1 MTTRLPFRKATSLAT
16 LAAFVAVVCFAE
28 PALAHATKAAP
39 PVSPVPAPQARLQI
53 EHDPLAC
60 VTTAV
65 APLVEAKVVPGPDVA
80 RSYVFWRAAGT
91 PYFYYTI
98 MEGSVPEQKG
108 TLPRPLPE
116 TKTIDYYVQATD
128 KASLSKKTPDY
139 APPVVPGNA
148 CKVKGLVVGAAGAGL
163 TIGLTDEKQS
173 PIPPGFNKDDIA
185 KVILLS
191 GAVVTAAVASSM
203 SGSSSSTGASA
214 GSGAAGSAGAASAGA
229 AAGAAGTTGTA
240 AGAGAAAGA
249 AGAGTASA
257 AGGISSTALIVGG
270 VVVAGGVGAG
280 IALSNNKSTST
291 PTNPP
296 PIPTG
301 TPTPTRTPTLTPVP
315 NRFIEVEA
323 TWSGEGNV
331 EVHLLSNAQEVGVR
345 FPAGCGSTAGRTERV
360 VLQGTVPAGSYQ
372 VTLQG
377 VTCGPETPAQITT
390 ILTVATEAG
399 PVPACQGLFK
409 SVPVGG
415 TVDGCTFTIP

>member
-16 LAAFVAVVCFAE
+16 LTAFAAAVGFAE
-28 PALAHATKAAP
+28 PALAHATRVAP
-39 PVSPVPAPQARLQI
+39 QVSPVPQARLQI

-60 VTTAV
+60 VTTVV
-65 APLVEAKVVPGPDVA
+65 APLVEAKVEPGPDVA

-98 MEGSVPEQKG
+98 MEGAVPEQKG

-116 TKTIDYYVQATD
+116 TKSIDYYVQATD

-203 SGSSSSTGASA
+203 SSSSSGTGASSA
-214 GSGAAGSAGAASAGA
+214 SGAAGATGAASA
-229 AAGAAGTTGTA
+229 
-240 AGAGAAAGA
+240 AGAGSTGAGA
-249 AGAGTASA
+249 AGASGTASSGGSSSTGWIIAGAAVA
-257 AGGISSTALIVGG
+257 AGVGI
-270 VVVAGGVGAG
+270 G
-280 IALSNNKSTST
+280 IAVSNKNSTST
-291 PTNPP
+291 PTNTP
-296 PIPTG
+296 PIPPTG
-301 TPTPTRTPTLTPVP
+301 TPTPTQTPTLTPVP
-315 NRFIEVEA
+315 NHFIEVEA
-323 TWSGEGNV
+323 TWSGQGNV

-360 VLQGTVPAGSYQ
+360 VLQGTVPAGSYH
-372 VTLQG
+372 VTLEG

-399 PVPACQGLFK
+399 PVPSCQGLFK

-415 TVDGCTFTIP
+415 TVDGCSFTIP